1 MDSSLVA
8 DVAQSK
14 DESVNMKLK
23 NLVSIFTMTSVEDW
37 FRGGEVIHKLGKD
50 TVAPMKMLISSG
62 KEAFL
67 FIFDLP
73 LL

>member
-1 MDSSLVA
+1 VDSSLVA

-23 NLVSIFTMTSVEDW
+23 NLVSIFTMTSVEHGRWSIGSGD
-37 FRGGEVIHKLGKD
+37 EK
-50 TVAPMKMLISSG
+50 SSTRWG
-62 KEAFL
+62 RTQW
-67 FIFDLP
+67 